1 MRTTVTPESMLPVCT
16 LLTADAHLLSSWM
29 LPGMRCSLVPEFP
42 TGLLGR
48 AQFSLTRSRI
58 FCL

>member
-1 MRTTVTPESMLPVCT
+1 MSPTGTPESVLPIST
-16 LLTADAHLLSSWM
+16 LLAADAHPLSSWM
-29 LPGMRCSLVPEFP
+29 LLVLRCSLAPEFP